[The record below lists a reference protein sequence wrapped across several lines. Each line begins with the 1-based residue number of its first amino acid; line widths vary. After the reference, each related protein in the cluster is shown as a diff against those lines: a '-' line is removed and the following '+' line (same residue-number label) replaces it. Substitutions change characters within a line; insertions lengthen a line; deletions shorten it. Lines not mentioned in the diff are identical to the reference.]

1 MNATY
6 ECLNCNQCA
15 RLLTR
20 YEELKRK
27 QARIQSGLRVCAS
40 QVSEIVAQVAESRM
54 TYTQHW
60 SIHRAAHMSSSNTS
74 DTRSCAGG

>member
-6 ECLNCNQCA
+6 ECLNSQQCA

-20 YEELKRK
+20 YEALKRE
-27 QARIQSGLRVCAS
+27 QARIQSGLGVRAWEAG
-40 QVSEIVAQVAESRM
+40 EIVAQVAESRR

-60 SIHRAAHMSSSNTS
+60 AIHRAAHMSSSNAS
-74 DTRSCAGG
+74 LILNPRS